1 MRLAVERVALETKTV
16 FDFWRKPLKLGRPLP
31 TLPLWLTEEFSIPLD
46 LEASYEDTCRLLRIV

>member
-1 MRLAVERVALETKTV
+1 MLSHASHATKTV

-46 LEASYEDTCRLLRIV
+46 LEGSYEDTCRLLRMI